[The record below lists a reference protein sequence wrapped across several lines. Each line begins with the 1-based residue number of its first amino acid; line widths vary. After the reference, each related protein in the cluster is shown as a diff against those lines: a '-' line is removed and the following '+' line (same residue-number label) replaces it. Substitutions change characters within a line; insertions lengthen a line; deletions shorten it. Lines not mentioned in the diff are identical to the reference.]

1 MSVRCVLKKVIQVL
15 VYDSLVMGISSISIF
30 FILTPQRSYSQE
42 ASKIVET
49 SSNLQQQN
57 TLIENHSKQ
66 HATDSIPSAISQSVR
81 KITKKRGFRKA
92 LSLAPVIDKNGNVY
106 LASCDGKL
114 SAIDSTGNT
123 KWYIQLADNINVGCT
138 ISSDDTLY
146 FSSEK
151 TLYAIS
157 SNGVLKWLFNADNT
171 IDFPSVLDNHGNV
184 YIVTKK
190 DDFLYAIRPDGS
202 LYWKSHIINGHI
214 STPPSISTDGNI
226 YITTHNNTLYAINA
240 DGTLRWRREIH
251 RRQTDPPASAAK
263 TASIV
268 GFGSTLQSGAKPMY
282 ESQAQTSSQALLITH
297 VKSEEIQASSGETD
311 RPSSTSF
318 TASTVAGTSPLTVR
332 FSDNST
338 GKIIRRLWDFGDGT
352 PIKSEQYPVHTYT
365 IPGDYNVR
373 LIIRRPDNTST
384 IIRQSYITVIDV
396 SNSSKESMTNIQR
409 ENNNLP
415 SALTSVSNIPKDTKL
430 SDSETLVSIANSKD
444 P

>member
-1 MSVRCVLKKVIQVL
+1 MLQVL

-30 FILTPQRSYSQE
+30 FILTPQRSYSQG
-42 ASKIVET
+42 ASKIVEA

-57 TLIENHSKQ
+57 TLIENHNKQ
-66 HATDSIPSAISQSVR
+66 YATDSIPSAISQSVR
-81 KITKKRGFRKA
+81 KITRKRGLKKA
-92 LSLAPVIDKNGNVY
+92 LSSAPVIDKNGNIY

-114 SAIDSTGNT
+114 SAIDSNGNT

-190 DDFLYAIRPDGS
+190 DDFLYAIKPDGG

-251 RRQTDPPASAAK
+251 RRQTDPPVSAAK
-263 TASIV
+263 TASIA
-268 GFGSTLQSGAKPMY
+268 GLNSTLQSGTKPIH
-282 ESQAQTSSQALLITH
+282 ESQEQTPPQALRISRI
-297 VKSEEIQASSGETD
+297 KSEEIQTSSNETD
-311 RPSSTSF
+311 KPSVTYF
-318 TASTVAGTSPLTVR
+318 TASTLTDISPLTVR

-338 GKIIRRLWDFGDGT
+338 GKIIGRFWDFGDGT
-352 PIKSEQYPVHTYT
+352 PINSEQYPVHTYAT
-365 IPGDYNVR
+365 PGEYNVC
-373 LIIRRPDNTST
+373 LIISRPDNTST
-384 IIRQSYITVIDV
+384 IVRRSYITVIDIL
-396 SNSSKESMTNIQR
+396 NSSKQSMTNIKG
-409 ENNNLP
+409 ENNNMP
-415 SALTSVSNIPKDTKL
+415 SVLAPISNIHNDVRL
-430 SDSETLVSIANSKD
+430 SESETLVSIANTKD

>member
-1 MSVRCVLKKVIQVL
+1 MIQVL

-49 SSNLQQQN
+49 SGNFQQD
-57 TLIENHSKQ
+57 TLIGNHNKQ
-66 HATDSIPSAISQSVR
+66 YATDSIPPALSQTAR
-81 KITKKRGFRKA
+81 KITIKRGFRKA
-92 LSLAPVIDKNGNVY
+92 LSSAPVIDKNGNIY

-114 SAIDSTGNT
+114 SAIDSNGNT

-190 DDFLYAIRPDGS
+190 DDFLYAIKPDGS

-282 ESQAQTSSQALLITH
+282 ESQAQTSPQALLITH
-297 VKSEEIQASSGETD
+297 VKSEEIQASSDESD
-311 RPSSTSF
+311 RPSSTFF
-318 TASTVAGTSPLTVR
+318 TASTVAGSSPLTVR

-338 GKIIRRLWDFGDGT
+338 GKIISRLWDFGDGT

-384 IIRQSYITVIDV
+384 IIRQSYITVRDV
-396 SNSSKESMTNIQR
+396 SNSRKESTTTIQR
-409 ENNNLP
+409 ENNNLS
-415 SALTSVSNIPKDTKL
+415 SALTSLTNISEDTKL
-430 SDSETLVSIANSKD
+430 PDSETLVSIVNSKE

>member
-1 MSVRCVLKKVIQVL
+1 MIQVL
-15 VYDSLVMGISSISIF
+15 VYDRLVMGISSISIF

-57 TLIENHSKQ
+57 TLIESYNNQ
-66 HATDSIPSAISQSVR
+66 YATDSTPSAISQSVR
-81 KITKKRGFRKA
+81 KIAKKRGFKKA
-92 LSLAPVIDKNGNVY
+92 TSYVPVIDKSGNIY

-157 SNGVLKWLFNADNT
+157 SDGVLKWLFNADNT

-190 DDFLYAIRPDGS
+190 DDFLYAVKPDGS
-202 LYWKSHIINGHI
+202 LYWKAHINGHI
-214 STPPSISTDGNI
+214 STPPSITANGSI
-226 YITTHNNTLYAINA
+226 YITTHNNILYAINS
-240 DGTLRWRREIH
+240 DGTLRWRREIYS
-251 RRQTDPPASAAK
+251 RRADRAISAAENVNI
-263 TASIV
+263 AS
-268 GFGSTLQSGAKPMY
+268 SNTTLQSNAKPVQ
-282 ESQAQTSSQALLITH
+282 ESQEQASSQALRISH
-297 VKSEEIQASSGETD
+297 IKPEEIQTSSNETD
-311 RPSSTSF
+311 KPSVTYF
-318 TASTVAGTSPLTVR
+318 TASTLTDISPLTVR

-338 GKIIRRLWDFGDGT
+338 GKIIGRFWDFGDGT
-352 PIKSEQYPVHTYT
+352 PINSEQYPVHTYT
-365 IPGDYNVR
+365 APGEYNVR

-384 IIRQSYITVIDV
+384 IIRQSYIIVINV
-396 SNSSKESMTNIQR
+396 SNSSKESMTNVVQHSH
-409 ENNNLP
+409 NPTTPLNPPL
-415 SALTSVSNIPKDTKL
+415 AKGD
-430 SDSETLVSIANSKD
+430 
-444 P
+444 

>member
-1 MSVRCVLKKVIQVL
+1 MSVRYILKKVIHVL

-30 FILTPQRSYSQE
+30 FIFTLQSSYGLE
-42 ASKIVET
+42 AGKIVET
-49 SSNLQQQN
+49 SGNLQQQD
-57 TLIENHSKQ
+57 TLIGNHNKQ
-66 HATDSIPSAISQSVR
+66 YATDSIPSAISQSVR
-81 KITKKRGFRKA
+81 KITKKRGFKKA
-92 LSLAPVIDKNGNVY
+92 LSSAPVIDKNGNIY

-114 SAIDSTGNT
+114 SAIDPAGNT
-123 KWYIQLADNINVGCT
+123 KWFIQLADNINVGYT

-151 TLYAIS
+151 TLYAIGS
-157 SNGVLKWLFNADNT
+157 DGVLKWLFNADNT

-190 DDFLYAIRPDGS
+190 DDFLYAIKPDGG

-251 RRQTDPPASAAK
+251 RRQTGPPASAAK
-263 TASIV
+263 TASIL
-268 GFGSTLQSGAKPMY
+268 GFGSALQ
-282 ESQAQTSSQALLITH
+282 SQAQTSPQALLITH
-297 VKSEEIQASSGETD
+297 ARPEEIQASSDETD
-311 RPSSTSF
+311 RPASTSF
-318 TASTVAGTSPLTVR
+318 TASTVAGASPLMVR

-338 GKIIRRLWDFGDGT
+338 GKIISRFWDFGDGT
-352 PIKSEQYPVHTYT
+352 PIKSGQYPVHTYT

-384 IIRQSYITVIDV
+384 IIRQSYITVIEV
-396 SNSSKESMTNIQR
+396 SNSSKESMTNIQG
-409 ENNNLP
+409 ENSNLP
-415 SALTSVSNIPKDTKL
+415 AARTSVSNIPKDTKL
-430 SDSETLVSIANSKD
+430 SDSETFVSIANSKE

>member
-1 MSVRCVLKKVIQVL
+1 
-15 VYDSLVMGISSISIF
+15 MGISSISIF

-42 ASKIVET
+42 ASEIVET

-57 TLIENHSKQ
+57 TLIENHDKQ
-66 HATDSIPSAISQSVR
+66 YAADSIPSAISQSVR
-81 KITKKRGFRKA
+81 KITKKRGFKKA
-92 LSLAPVIDKNGNVY
+92 LSSAPVIDKNGNIY

-114 SAIDSTGNT
+114 SAIDSNGNT
-123 KWYIQLADNINVGCT
+123 KWYIQLADNINVGCA

-157 SNGVLKWLFNADNT
+157 SDGVLKWLFNADNT
-171 IDFPSVLDNHGNV
+171 IGFPPVLDNQGNICV
-184 YIVTKK
+184 VTKK

-268 GFGSTLQSGAKPMY
+268 GFGSTLQSGAKPVY
-282 ESQAQTSSQALLITH
+282 ESQAQTSPQALLITH
-297 VKSEEIQASSGETD
+297 VKSEEIQASSDESD
-311 RPSSTSF
+311 RPSSTFF
-318 TASTVAGTSPLTVR
+318 TASTVTGASPLTIK

-338 GKIIRRLWDFGDGT
+338 GKIISRLWDFGDGT

-396 SNSSKESMTNIQR
+396 SNSSKESMTNIQG

-415 SALTSVSNIPKDTKL
+415 SALTSVSNIPKDAKL